1 MNKPIHKIRTLIVDD
16 EPLARRWLR
25 KLLAEEADFELL
37 GECNDG
43 LEAIARIK
51 QDHPDLVFLDVQM
64 PGTDGFGVLWG
75 LEKEEVPAIIFVTAY
90 DQYAVEAFRLH
101 ALDYL
106 LKPFGTERFQGAI
119 EHARQILTPP
129 AQPPGNEPLFALL
142 EEIKSRQENL
152 EQAVNADPVP
162 SPPFVDRLTIKS
174 SGKIS
179 FLKTAEITWIE
190 AAGDYLEI
198 HHSGGQSLIRG
209 KISEIEKK
217 LNPAF
222 FARIHRSTIVNLD
235 QIKELYPLFHGD
247 YQIVLQ
253 DKTKVTL
260 SRNYR
265 NKLSTMLDK
274 DL

>member
-37 GECNDG
+37 GECSDG

-106 LKPFGTERFQGAI
+106 LKPFGTERFQEAI
-119 EHARQILTPP
+119 EHARQILTPRP
-129 AQPPGNEPLFALL
+129 NPLAMSPFSPFWR
-142 EEIKSRQENL
+142 KSRAGRKTSN
-152 EQAVNADPVP
+152 
-162 SPPFVDRLTIKS
+162 RL
-174 SGKIS
+174 
-179 FLKTAEITWIE
+179 
-190 AAGDYLEI
+190 
-198 HHSGGQSLIRG
+198 
-209 KISEIEKK
+209 
-217 LNPAF
+217 
-222 FARIHRSTIVNLD
+222 ST
-235 QIKELYPLFHGD
+235 QTQYPLPP
-247 YQIVLQ
+247 
-253 DKTKVTL
+253 
-260 SRNYR
+260 
-265 NKLSTMLDK
+265 LSTVSPSRVPAK
-274 DL
+274 SVF